1 LIKKKFTPKKLF
13 RKNYFQQSPTNTL
26 NLNKALFAE
35 TKNSLTKRASYT
47 RNIVQ
52 LTFSTFLFVYGSISW
67 VGNSQVLLVD
77 VNSRRSLLTEIF
89 SLTFNNTVINHSLY
103 NPSETLST
111 VLSELVVYFNILM

>member
-1 LIKKKFTPKKLF
+1 MIKKKFTPKKLF